1 MADGPMARPRPEVL
15 DDERGGGW
23 RRRLHTR
30 LSLLACDE
38 EGSDGHPAVRHR
50 AADVATRPPL
60 RDDDGHCAETYSGK
74 IPRRADDGDGW
85 GLRDGHVWDGT
96 GREVGDRYCVPSL
109 KDIEHA
115 ELPDVPHGYRTAAEE
130 AAAALARAGLRD
142 GHGVLDTSTQLERV
156 TQKALTEGEAI
167 LDRDLAMEDEDT
179 FGPVLRA
186 KTSVITSVLTT
197 QAKVDETR
205 LRRQSLDR
213 LPALLALVNETAK
226 RLPPVLEH
234 EAQ

>member
-1 MADGPMARPRPEVL
+1 M
-15 DDERGGGW
+15 
-23 RRRLHTR
+23 
-30 LSLLACDE
+30 
-38 EGSDGHPAVRHR
+38 
-50 AADVATRPPL
+50 
-60 RDDDGHCAETYSGK
+60 
-74 IPRRADDGDGW
+74 
-85 GLRDGHVWDGT
+85 
-96 GREVGDRYCVPSL
+96 
-109 KDIEHA
+109 
-115 ELPDVPHGYRTAAEE
+115 
-130 AAAALARAGLRD
+130 
-142 GHGVLDTSTQLERV
+142 
-156 TQKALTEGEAI
+156 TEGEAI

>member
-1 MADGPMARPRPEVL
+1 
-15 DDERGGGW
+15 
-23 RRRLHTR
+23 
-30 LSLLACDE
+30 
-38 EGSDGHPAVRHR
+38 
-50 AADVATRPPL
+50 
-60 RDDDGHCAETYSGK
+60 
-74 IPRRADDGDGW
+74 
-85 GLRDGHVWDGT
+85 
-96 GREVGDRYCVPSL
+96 
-109 KDIEHA
+109 
-115 ELPDVPHGYRTAAEE
+115 
-130 AAAALARAGLRD
+130 
-142 GHGVLDTSTQLERV
+142 
-156 TQKALTEGEAI
+156 
-167 LDRDLAMEDEDT
+167 MEDEDT